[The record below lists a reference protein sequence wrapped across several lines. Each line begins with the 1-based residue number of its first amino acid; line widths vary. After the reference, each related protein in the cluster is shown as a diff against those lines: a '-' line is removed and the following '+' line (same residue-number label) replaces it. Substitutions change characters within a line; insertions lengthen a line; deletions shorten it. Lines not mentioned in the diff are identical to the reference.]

1 MNLRN
6 SLCAVLFLAVSF
18 VFSFEAH
25 AQVYQRPRVVQ
36 TGSSQPTTQIPQSST
51 PTTLIKSTA
60 SSRPTLTNDLRI
72 ADSYQKPLVKK
83 TAAST
88 PVAGSAAAAANVV
101 LSPAMAAFNQR
112 MTQAMDSR
120 LGIRYVYGSNGPN
133 SYDCSS
139 LVWAVFQDAGINFD
153 RSSAANYWR
162 DFEPVTGDERFKFG
176 TLVFFN
182 GLGHVGIV
190 VNEKGFYHASS
201 SKGVTY
207 SSFDGYWGK
216 RIVGFRRIPLNIF

>member
-18 VFSFEAH
+18 VFNFETF

-36 TGSSQPTTQIPQSST
+36 TGSSQPSTQTTSSSSS

-60 SSRPTLTNDLRI
+60 SSRPTLTNDIRL
-72 ADSYQKPLVKK
+72 ADAYQKPLVKK
-83 TAAST
+83 TAAASAPA
-88 PVAGSAAAAANVV
+88 PVAPNMAI
-101 LSPAMAAFNQR
+101 SPAVAAFNQK
-112 MTQAMDSR
+112 MTHAMDSR

-139 LVWAVFQDAGINFD
+139 LVWAVFQEAGINFD

-162 DFEPVTGDERFKFG
+162 EFQPVTGDERFKFG

-216 RIVGFRRIPLNIF
+216 RIVGFRRIPVNIF